1 MHDIKQRLEHRLTDS
16 VQEIYAIDL
25 WHLTAGR
32 LNTRVNYQLEEH
44 TRNQLE
50 EDHAVY

>member
-1 MHDIKQRLEHRLTDS
+1 MHDIKQRFENTLIDS
-16 VQEIYAIDL
+16 VQEIYKIDL

-32 LNTRVNYQLEEH
+32 LSMRVNYQLEEH

-50 EDHAVY
+50 EDHAGY